1 MAGAQRGC
9 WLRGRGDHA
18 VGGPWPASP
27 AWSGMRAWN
36 QRTAAVADMLNP
48 ALLAALTAAAASE
61 HERRGGDPMPFE
73 FAFLVAPLVLH
84 SDTRAQ
90 LPSRV
95 DSHLS
100 RWVVEHQVLTAGFG
114 ARARATVEPVREG
127 IRFGLRTGALEL
139 SDATLIG
146 HLANRRPARVG
157 DISEIYAKAGFVG
170 RWLTQ
175 LESPTTAFALLGVT
189 P

>member
-1 MAGAQRGC
+1 
-9 WLRGRGDHA
+9 
-18 VGGPWPASP
+18 
-27 AWSGMRAWN
+27 
-36 QRTAAVADMLNP
+36 MLNP
-48 ALLAALTAAAASE
+48 ALVAALTAAAASE
-61 HERRGGDPMPFE
+61 YERRGGDAMPFE
-73 FAFLVAPLVLH
+73 FAFLIAPLVLH

-90 LPSRV
+90 LPNRV

-100 RWVVEHQVLTAGFG
+100 KWVVEHQVLMAGFG
-114 ARARATVEPVREG
+114 PRARATVEPVREG

-139 SDATLIG
+139 TDAALVG
-146 HLANRRPARVG
+146 HPAKRRPARVG
-157 DISEIYAKAGFVG
+157 DIAEIYAKAGFVG